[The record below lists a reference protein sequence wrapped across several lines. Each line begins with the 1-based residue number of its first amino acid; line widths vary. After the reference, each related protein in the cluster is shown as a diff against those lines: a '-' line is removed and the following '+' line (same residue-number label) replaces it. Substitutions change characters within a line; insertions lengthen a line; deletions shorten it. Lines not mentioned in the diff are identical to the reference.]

1 LIRHR
6 NKRRRSG
13 VFPLGDK
20 QGKRKMSIKF
30 TTLLGIA
37 ACALASTPGFAKSAL
52 QSHGALI
59 VAENGMSG
67 NETRDGTIQKQTD
80 PQKNGTSQSE
90 SKDGYNKNGQP
101 QK

>member
-1 LIRHR
+1 M
-6 NKRRRSG
+6 G
-13 VFPLGDK
+13 
-20 QGKRKMSIKF
+20 IKF

-52 QSHGALI
+52 QPHGAVI
-59 VAENGMSG
+59 AAEDGMSD
-67 NETRDGTIQKQTD
+67 TRDSTVQKQTD
-80 PQKNGTSQSE
+80 PKKNGTSQSE

>member
-1 LIRHR
+1 
-6 NKRRRSG
+6 
-13 VFPLGDK
+13 
-20 QGKRKMSIKF
+20 MSIKF

-37 ACALASTPGFAKSAL
+37 ACALASTPGFSQPVL
-52 QSHGALI
+52 QSHSALI

-67 NETRDGTIQKQTD
+67 NDTRDSTIQKQTD